1 MADTTEEVQE
11 AVSPNG
17 DNGSGLAGVA
27 KNNVT
32 PLLVTAAAATAAGLA
47 ATKGPDLMRKLSGQ
61 ANSQAEQLGAKAAEG
76 AKEQVLGGSGGAGGV
91 LGTVGK
97 AASKLLP
104 GGGGG
109 GQKGGKTRRL
119 PIQRWT
125 DVAVPVDKAYE
136 AWTQWEEWPKFMH
149 RVLEV
154 KPAENDD
161 DEVAEKIHYREK
173 IWFWT
178 REWDGEITEQ
188 RKNDRIAWK
197 TVSGVQHSG
206 VVSFHKLDDNLTR
219 VMVDMD
225 FLPSGIFEK
234 MASGMRFVK
243 RALQADL
250 ARFKAYVEF
259 GDAEGIEY
267 KSSPAEMEQNQDGD
281 DDDSNGD
288 DQAEQQEEQQAEG
301 DADEQQAEGDADE
314 QQSQADNDS
323 SADEEERENERQERE
338 SRREERRKALTGS

>member
-1 MADTTEEVQE
+1 MAEATEELKDQ
-11 AVSPNG
+11 VSSN
-17 DNGSGLAGVA
+17 DNGSRLSGLASKDNLMPA
-27 KNNVT
+27 
-32 PLLVTAAAATAAGLA
+32 LATAAAAAAAGLA
-47 ATKGPDLMRKLSGQ
+47 ATKGPDLLKKLSGGID
-61 ANSQAEQLGAKAAEG
+61 SEAEDLGNKAAEG
-76 AKEQVLGGSGGAGGV
+76 AKQQIFGGGGGGGGSM

-97 AASKLLP
+97 AASKLMP

-109 GQKGGKTRRL
+109 GGSGQGGGKTRRL

-136 AWTQWEEWPKFMH
+136 AWTNWEEWPKFMH

-154 KPAENDD
+154 KPAE
-161 DEVAEKIHYREK
+161 DEDNKLHMREK

-197 TVSGVQHSG
+197 TDSGMQHSG

-225 FLPSGIFEK
+225 FFPQGMVEK

-243 RALQADL
+243 RAVQADL

-259 GDAEGIEY
+259 GDADELEY
-267 KSSPAEMEQNQDGD
+267 KSSPAEMEQHDGGDDEGGDDEQQDDRQEAESRSQSD
-281 DDDSNGD
+281 DDDGDANGNGD
-288 DQAEQQEEQQAEG
+288 NEA
-301 DADEQQAEGDADE
+301 
-314 QQSQADNDS
+314 
-323 SADEEERENERQERE
+323 ERQERE
-338 SRREERRKALTGS
+338 KRREERRKAMASSSS

>member
-1 MADTTEEVQE
+1 MAEATEEVKDR
-11 AVSPNG
+11 VSDAANG
-17 DNGSGLAGVA
+17 SRLSGLAG
-27 KNNVT
+27 KDM
-32 PLLVTAAAATAAGLA
+32 LVPALTTAAAAAAAGLA
-47 ATKGPDLMRKLSGQ
+47 ATKGPDLLKKLSGQ
-61 ANSQAEQLGAKAAEG
+61 VDDEAEEIGGKAAEG
-76 AKEQVLGGSGGAGGV
+76 AKQQILGGSGGM

-97 AASKLLP
+97 AASKLT
-104 GGGGG
+104 GGGKG

-136 AWTQWEEWPKFMH
+136 AWTQWEEWPQFMH

-154 KPAENDD
+154 KPNEEEDN
-161 DEVAEKIHYREK
+161 KIHVREK

-197 TVSGVQHSG
+197 TESGMEHSG

-225 FLPSGIFEK
+225 FLPTGMVEK

-243 RALQADL
+243 RAVQADL

-259 GDAEGIEY
+259 GEAKDLEY
-267 KSSPAEMEQNQDGD
+267 KSSPSEMEQNQDG
-281 DDDSNGD
+281 GD
-288 DQAEQQEEQQAEG
+288 DGDDENDQDDGERHESESRSEGESGDEGAGNNGNNEAER
-301 DADEQQAEGDADE
+301 
-314 QQSQADNDS
+314 
-323 SADEEERENERQERE
+323 EERER
-338 SRREERRKALTGS
+338 RREERRKAMASSS

>member
-1 MADTTEEVQE
+1 MADATEEVKE
-11 AVSPNG
+11 TVSPNG
-17 DNGSGLAGVA
+17 DSGSRLSSVA
-27 KNNVT
+27 KNNLT
-32 PLLVTAAAATAAGLA
+32 PALVTAAAATAAGLA
-47 ATKGPDLMRKLSGQ
+47 AVKGPDLLRKLSGEV
-61 ANSQAEQLGAKAAEG
+61 NEEAEEAGAKAAEG
-76 AKEQVLGGSGGAGGV
+76 AKNQLGSSGG
-91 LGTVGK
+91 LMGK
-97 AASKLLP
+97 AASKLM
-104 GGGGG
+104 GGGGGNGGG

-154 KPAENDD
+154 KPSED
-161 DEVAEKIHYREK
+161 DEGEKIHWDEK

-178 REWDGEITEQ
+178 REWDGEITER

-197 TVSGVQHSG
+197 TVSGMQHSG

-225 FLPSGIFEK
+225 FLPQGVFEK

-243 RALQADL
+243 RAVQADL

-259 GDAEGIEY
+259 GDAEGLEY
-267 KSSPAEMEQNQDGD
+267 KSSPAEMEQNQGD
-281 DDDSNGD
+281 EDDSNGD
-288 DQAEQQEEQQAEG
+288 EQDAQRAEG
-301 DADEQQAEGDADE
+301 DADEER
-314 QQSQADNDS
+314 SQAAES
-323 SADEEERENERQERE
+323 SDDDEERESERQERE
-338 SRREERRKALTGS
+338 SRREERRKALSGS